1 MTPEEIFDTIKA
13 VFSTFSE
20 SVKFLRSKKCR
31 KIVESFL
38 EQFRSVV
45 AKIDLMAENN
55 IENFLNLL
63 NGILQTINSVL
74 ASNICH

>member
-1 MTPEEIFDTIKA
+1 
-13 VFSTFSE
+13 
-20 SVKFLRSKKCR
+20 
-31 KIVESFL
+31 
-38 EQFRSVV
+38 V

-63 NGILQTINSVL
+63 NGILQTINSIL

>member
-31 KIVESFL
+31 KIVENFL

>member
-1 MTPEEIFDTIKA
+1 VTPEEIFDTIKA

-31 KIVESFL
+31 KIVENFL

-63 NGILQTINSVL
+63 NGILQIINSIL

>member
-31 KIVESFL
+31 KIVEGFL
-38 EQFRSVV
+38 EQFRNVV
-45 AKIDLMAENN
+45 AKIDLMPKNN

-63 NGILQTINSVL
+63 NGILQTINSIL
-74 ASNICH
+74 ASSICH